1 MILNNFKKRF
11 LTSVFLLFLFFLI
24 FKSYIILNYCLIV
37 LGVLSILEFLNLS
50 RKIFKNKLGLILLN
64 IFFISY
70 VFIFCFIFLMFF
82 NNTLLKYTLSIILF
96 GCIASDIGGFIF
108 GKIFKGPKLTKIS
121 PNKTYSGVIG
131 SFIFSLIGAL
141 LYLQYMPGN
150 LLWSYL
156 GGYEQIVV
164 GFNLFTL
171 LFIIVISLI
180 SQVGDLIISYF
191 KRLAKIKD
199 TGNVLPGHGG
209 LLDRID
215 GIIFAIPFTYIF
227 LNFSFY

>member
-11 LTSVFLLFLFFLI
+11 LTSLFLLLLFFLI

-50 RKIFKNKLGLILLN
+50 RKILKNKLGLILLN

-70 VFIFCFIFLMFF
+70 IFIFCFIFLMFF

-121 PNKTYSGVIG
+121 PNKTYSGAIG
-131 SFIFSLIGAL
+131 SIVLTLITVSILFYYFLKIFNLDTIILALVVSIFCQLGDLLFSLL
-141 LYLQYMPGN
+141 
-150 LLWSYL
+150 
-156 GGYEQIVV
+156 
-164 GFNLFTL
+164 
-171 LFIIVISLI
+171 
-180 SQVGDLIISYF
+180 
-191 KRLAKIKD
+191 KRKAKIKD
-199 TGNVLPGHGG
+199 TGNILPGHGG
-209 LLDRID
+209 VLDRLD
-215 GIIFAIPFTYIF
+215 GIYLGIPVGILT
-227 LNFSFY
+227 LALLH

>member
-11 LTSVFLLFLFFLI
+11 LTSLFLLLLFFLI

-70 VFIFCFIFLMFF
+70 IFIFCFIFLMFF
-82 NNTLLKYTLSIILF
+82 NNSLLKYTLSIILF

-121 PNKTYSGVIG
+121 PNKTYSGAIG
-131 SFIFSLIGAL
+131 SIVLTLITVSILFYYFLKIFNLDTIILALVVSIFCQLGDLLFSLL
-141 LYLQYMPGN
+141 
-150 LLWSYL
+150 
-156 GGYEQIVV
+156 
-164 GFNLFTL
+164 
-171 LFIIVISLI
+171 
-180 SQVGDLIISYF
+180 
-191 KRLAKIKD
+191 KRKAKVKD
-199 TGNVLPGHGG
+199 TGNILPGHGG
-209 LLDRID
+209 VLDRLD
-215 GIIFAIPFTYIF
+215 GIYLGIPVGILT
-227 LNFSFY
+227 LALLH

>member
-11 LTSVFLLFLFFLI
+11 LTSLLLLLLFFLI

-70 VFIFCFIFLMFF
+70 IFIFCFIFLMFF

-108 GKIFKGPKLTKIS
+108 GKLFKGPKLTKIS
-121 PNKTYSGVIG
+121 PNKTYSGAIG
-131 SFIFSLIGAL
+131 SIVLTLITVSILFYHFLKIFNLDTIILALVVSIFCQLGDLLFSLL
-141 LYLQYMPGN
+141 
-150 LLWSYL
+150 
-156 GGYEQIVV
+156 
-164 GFNLFTL
+164 
-171 LFIIVISLI
+171 
-180 SQVGDLIISYF
+180 
-191 KRLAKIKD
+191 KRKAKIKD
-199 TGNVLPGHGG
+199 TGNILPGHGG
-209 LLDRID
+209 VLDRLD
-215 GIIFAIPFTYIF
+215 GIYLGIPVGILT
-227 LNFSFY
+227 LALLH

>member
-1 MILNNFKKRF
+1 MKKEFTKRLLSSIIIAPIALFFVIKGSVSFIFFLGIIFLVTSFEWLKMSKKLKTFKAIGIFF
-11 LTSVFLLFLFFLI
+11 LSLSIISAYLLREAQGVNLFLFV
-24 FKSYIILNYCLIV
+24 ILV
-37 LGVLSILEFLNLS
+37 SIL
-50 RKIFKNKLGLILLN
+50 
-64 IFFISY
+64 
-70 VFIFCFIFLMFF
+70 
-82 NNTLLKYTLSIILF
+82 T
-96 GCIASDIGGFIF
+96 DIGGYIF

>member
-64 IFFISY
+64 IFFISFI
-70 VFIFCFIFLMFF
+70 FIFCFIFLMFF

-121 PNKTYSGVIG
+121 PNKTYSGAIG
-131 SFIFSLIGAL
+131 SIVLTLITVSILFYYFLKIFNLDTIILALVVSIFCQLGDLLFSLL
-141 LYLQYMPGN
+141 
-150 LLWSYL
+150 
-156 GGYEQIVV
+156 
-164 GFNLFTL
+164 
-171 LFIIVISLI
+171 
-180 SQVGDLIISYF
+180 
-191 KRLAKIKD
+191 KRKAKIKD
-199 TGNVLPGHGG
+199 TGNILPGHGG
-209 LLDRID
+209 VLDRLD
-215 GIIFAIPFTYIF
+215 GIYLGIPVGILT
-227 LNFSFY
+227 LALLH

>member
-11 LTSVFLLFLFFLI
+11 LTSLFLLLLFFLI

-70 VFIFCFIFLMFF
+70 IFIFCFIFLMFF

-121 PNKTYSGVIG
+121 PNKTYSGAIG
-131 SFIFSLIGAL
+131 SIVLTLITVSILFYHFLKIFNLDTIILALVVSIFCQLGDLLFSLL
-141 LYLQYMPGN
+141 
-150 LLWSYL
+150 
-156 GGYEQIVV
+156 
-164 GFNLFTL
+164 
-171 LFIIVISLI
+171 
-180 SQVGDLIISYF
+180 
-191 KRLAKIKD
+191 KRKAKIKD
-199 TGNVLPGHGG
+199 TGNILPGHGG
-209 LLDRID
+209 VLDRLD
-215 GIIFAIPFTYIF
+215 GIYLGIPVGILT
-227 LNFSFY
+227 LALLH